1 MPRAISLE
9 REREYQELSAFV
21 DFYYTNVKGVDAA
34 NSVHPTNVLK
44 QIVQQFGKSKALEG
58 LRQATNDTLEELTDR
73 PSAVIS
79 TLDSS
84 LRSLNIVTIS
94 ELRRRYASSY
104 KRIVKRGVIR
114 TETEYHLIN
123 GTWLISPVQ
132 SRTPSA
138 RNFRGSWQH
147 MNAVPNPSFKRTGE
161 LASVSLTLS
170 PNDGGV
176 QWVCQDHRR
185 SIDTALPSSSRPCR

>member
-21 DFYYTNVKGVDAA
+21 DFYYTNVKGMDAA
-34 NSVHPTNVLK
+34 NSAHPTNVLK

-123 GTWLISPVQ
+123 GIVVDLT
-132 SRTPSA
+132 SA
-138 RNFRGSWQH
+138 VMDTERSELQRLLEAYERG
-147 MNAVPNPSFKRTGE
+147 A
-161 LASVSLTLS
+161 
-170 PNDGGV
+170 
-176 QWVCQDHRR
+176 
-185 SIDTALPSSSRPCR
+185 